1 MIKIP
6 DDSGLLKEL
15 SALPGEMAPRHDV
28 WPRIA
33 ARIASVAPGSGP
45 AARRARAW
53 PLAAAA
59 SVLVV
64 IAAGLLVK
72 NQWRPSGVT
81 APEANAAAVLELP
94 PGKSYSTGST
104 TSGELEYQAALKEFM
119 ALDALQ
125 GSDGE
130 PMPEWVERG
139 WDALRQVEL
148 ELTAAI
154 RSEPDNDFLNSRLTA
169 LRARQIELLQQIAA
183 VDSASWRNNI

>member
-1 MIKIP
+1 MKKIP
-6 DDSGLLKEL
+6 DESGLLKEL
-15 SALPGEMAPRHDV
+15 SSLPREMAPRHDV
-28 WPRIA
+28 WPQIA
-33 ARIASVAPGSGP
+33 AHVSSVAPGSGP
-45 AARRARAW
+45 GARRTRAW

-64 IAAGLLVK
+64 IAVGLLLK
-72 NQWRPSGVT
+72 NQWNPPEVT
-81 APEANAAAVLELP
+81 APEADAAAVLELP
-94 PGKSYSTGST
+94 PGKSYSTGSP

-130 PMPEWVERG
+130 PKPEWIENG
-139 WDALRQVEL
+139 WGALRQVEL

-154 RSEPDNDFLNSRLTA
+154 RSEPDNDFLKSRLTA

-183 VDSASWRNNI
+183 VDSASWRNNT

>member
-1 MIKIP
+1 VKKIP

-15 SALPGEMAPRHDV
+15 SSLPGEMTPRHDV
-28 WPRIA
+28 WPQIA

-45 AARRARAW
+45 AARGTRAW

-64 IAAGLLVK
+64 IAVGLLMK
-72 NQWRPSGVT
+72 NQWHSLEVT
-81 APEANAAAVLELP
+81 APDADAAALMELP
-94 PGKSYSTGST
+94 PGKSYSTGSA

-119 ALDALQ
+119 ALNALQ
-125 GSDGE
+125 GSEGE
-130 PMPEWVERG
+130 PMPEWIENG
-139 WDALRQVEL
+139 WGALRQVEL